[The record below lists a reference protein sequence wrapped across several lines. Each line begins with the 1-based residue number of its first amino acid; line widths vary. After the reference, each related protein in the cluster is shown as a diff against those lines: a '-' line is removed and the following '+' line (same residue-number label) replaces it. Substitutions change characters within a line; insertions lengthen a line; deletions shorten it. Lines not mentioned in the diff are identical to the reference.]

1 MRYGLHVGGG
11 AVMGKG
17 SAAQQIGE
25 LAEEL
30 GYDGIVTGD
39 HITIPKEIG
48 STYPYTKLAESMGYN
63 PYAVFTTMDWLDAFT
78 VLGLL
83 VPVTKT
89 VRLGT
94 SVTIVPYR
102 HPLDMARVVASPG
115 RGLGADGSFLGPG
128 LAGCAKSSS
137 CSACRTRS
145 APHARANICASCR
158 RCGAPTAPA
167 LTASMS
173 ESTKTCT
180 LLPGRSK
187 SPHPPIW
194 VGGESTPALK
204 RVVEFGAGWHIGP
217 VDIEDVRPRFDELR
231 GLMEAAGRHYDELE
245 ITWMVDTTRTDA
257 AAIRAYRDLGGARL
271 IRDRSQRR
279 SRRGVRRSCASFQRR
294 CRTRW
299 ADRISWHRARSGSGH
314 TALSPNGPGARTWS
328 PPHPAPATSRAL
340 PALRAPGH
348 SRADPA
354 SAV

>member
-102 HPLDMARVVASPG
+102 HPLDMARVVASLDVASGG
-115 RGLGADGSFLGPG
+115 RIIFGAGVGWMREEFELLGVPYKERAP
-128 LAGCAKSSS
+128 
-137 CSACRTRS
+137 RTREYLRVMQEVWS
-145 APHARANICASCR
+145 ADSPRFDGQYVRIDKDLHF
-158 RCGAPTAPA
+158 APRPVQ
-167 LTASMS
+167 
-173 ESTKTCT
+173 K
-180 LLPGRSK
+180 
-187 SPHPPIW
+187 PHPPIW

-231 GLMEAAGRHYDELE
+231 GLMEAAGRNYDELE

-257 AAIRAYRDLGGARL
+257 AAIRAYRDLGVHGL
-271 IRDRSQRR
+271 Y
-279 SRRGVRRSCASFQRR
+279 V
-294 CRTRW
+294 T
-299 ADRISWHRARSGSGH
+299 
-314 TALSPNGPGARTWS
+314 
-328 PPHPAPATSRAL
+328 ATS
-340 PALRAPGH
+340 
-348 SRADPA
+348 ADPDEVCA
-354 SAV
+354 IMREFPKKVQDAVG

>member
-11 AVMGKG
+11 AVMGKS
-17 SAAQQIGE
+17 SAAQRIGE

-102 HPLDMARVVASPG
+102 HPLDMARVVASLDVASGG
-115 RGLGADGSFLGPG
+115 RIIFGAGVGWMREEFELLGVPYKERAP
-128 LAGCAKSSS
+128 
-137 CSACRTRS
+137 RTREYLRVMQEVWS
-145 APHARANICASCR
+145 ADSPRFDGRYVQIDKDLHF
-158 RCGAPTAPA
+158 APRPVQ
-167 LTASMS
+167 
-173 ESTKTCT
+173 K
-180 LLPGRSK
+180 
-187 SPHPPIW
+187 PHPPIW

-231 GLMEAAGRHYDELE
+231 GLMEAAGRTYDELE

-257 AAIRAYRDLGGARL
+257 AAIRAYRDLGVHGLYVTA
-271 IRDRSQRR
+271 
-279 SRRGVRRSCASFQRR
+279 AS
-294 CRTRW
+294 
-299 ADRISWHRARSGSGH
+299 
-314 TALSPNGPGARTWS
+314 
-328 PPHPAPATSRAL
+328 
-340 PALRAPGH
+340 
-348 SRADPA
+348 ADPDEVCA
-354 SAV
+354 IMREFPKKVQDAVG

>member
-11 AVMGKG
+11 AVMGKS

-102 HPLDMARVVASPG
+102 HPLDMARVVASLDVASGG
-115 RGLGADGSFLGPG
+115 RIIFGAGVGWMREEFELLGVPYKERAP
-128 LAGCAKSSS
+128 
-137 CSACRTRS
+137 RTREYLRVMQEVWS
-145 APHARANICASCR
+145 ADSPRFDGQYVQIDKDLHF
-158 RCGAPTAPA
+158 APRPVQ
-167 LTASMS
+167 
-173 ESTKTCT
+173 K
-180 LLPGRSK
+180 
-187 SPHPPIW
+187 PHPPIW

-231 GLMEAAGRHYDELE
+231 GLMEAAGRKYDELE

-257 AAIRAYRDLGGARL
+257 AAIRAYRDLGVHGLYVTA
-271 IRDRSQRR
+271 
-279 SRRGVRRSCASFQRR
+279 AS
-294 CRTRW
+294 
-299 ADRISWHRARSGSGH
+299 
-314 TALSPNGPGARTWS
+314 
-328 PPHPAPATSRAL
+328 
-340 PALRAPGH
+340 
-348 SRADPA
+348 ADPDEVCA
-354 SAV
+354 IMRDFPKKVQDAVG

>member
-48 STYPYTKLAESMGYN
+48 SAYPYTKLAESMGYD
-63 PYAVFTTMDWLDAFT
+63 PYAVFTTMDWMDAFT

-102 HPLDMARVVASPG
+102 HPLDMARVVASLDVASGG
-115 RGLGADGSFLGPG
+115 RIIFGAGVGWMREEFELLGVPYKERAS
-128 LAGCAKSSS
+128 
-137 CSACRTRS
+137 RTREYLRVMQEVWS
-145 APHARANICASCR
+145 SDNPRFDGKYVQIDKDLHFAPKPIQ
-158 RCGAPTAPA
+158 
-167 LTASMS
+167 
-173 ESTKTCT
+173 K
-180 LLPGRSK
+180 
-187 SPHPPIW
+187 PHPTIW

-204 RVVEFGAGWHIGP
+204 RVVEFGSGWHIGP
-217 VDIEDVRPRFDELR
+217 VDIEDIRPRFDELR
-231 GLMEAAGRHYDELE
+231 GLMEAAGRNYTELE

-257 AAIRAYRDLGGARL
+257 AAIRAYRDLGVHGLYVTA
-271 IRDRSQRR
+271 
-279 SRRGVRRSCASFQRR
+279 AS
-294 CRTRW
+294 
-299 ADRISWHRARSGSGH
+299 
-314 TALSPNGPGARTWS
+314 
-328 PPHPAPATSRAL
+328 
-340 PALRAPGH
+340 
-348 SRADPA
+348 ADPDEVCA
-354 SAV
+354 IMREFPKKVQDAVG